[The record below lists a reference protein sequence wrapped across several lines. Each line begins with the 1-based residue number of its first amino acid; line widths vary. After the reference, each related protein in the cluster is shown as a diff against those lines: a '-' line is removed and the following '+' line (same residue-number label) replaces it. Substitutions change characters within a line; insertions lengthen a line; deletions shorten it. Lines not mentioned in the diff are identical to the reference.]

1 MAPASLHCCL
11 FMPAAQI
18 QHCTA
23 TRKRL
28 KPTRQRPLSRFPEE
42 GEMEIGKSWPAALSA
57 AALSRLTATAILR
70 SCSPVQLSQAK
81 PCTVVPAVKNSSLQ
95 KYFGVN
101 CRILFL
107 VCVQS
112 TFATFFYKSWVV
124 QLEIRLL
131 QSSLHKKEKK
141 KTTTVKVKL

>member
-18 QHCTA
+18 QHCTG

-107 VCVQS
+107 VRV
-112 TFATFFYKSWVV
+112 YKV
-124 QLEIRLL
+124 RLQPFL
-131 QSSLHKKEKK
+131 SELGGAA
-141 KTTTVKVKL
+141 